1 LLAMPFGDGCFS
13 AWDTETGKMRWNFDS
28 PNQFTFANKPLLV
41 NNVLYAAN
49 QYMWALDFDTGKILA
64 ISEKNSDTQGET
76 GTPQYDA
83 ASNQIILWGRELQFY
98 KPLK

>member
-1 LLAMPFGDGCFS
+1 MPFGDGCFS